1 MLPPIYRAF
10 FLLLLMGYGALLP
23 TYSQKTTNSLLILN
37 AQVADGTGA
46 PLYRANV
53 RVSGNRIVEI
63 GKLAPEPGE
72 ATLDANGLVL
82 APGFI
87 DIHNHSE
94 ESLPKDLAAET
105 QVSQG
110 ITTLIIGADGE
121 SPWPLAS
128 WFHQMQDH
136 PAAVNVGSFAGHATI
151 RLQAMGKDFKR
162 AATPAEVHLMEAR
175 MRQEMEGG
183 ALGLSS
189 GLEYEVGSY
198 ANTEELVALARIAA
212 ASGGIYMTHIRDE
225 ADKSFEALKEEI
237 AIGEQAHIP
246 VEHSHIKL
254 GTVGVQGKAAEY
266 IGIIEAARKRRVDFL
281 ADCYPYDAWHSNLK
295 VVVPDKQYENPK
307 SVAAAL
313 DSYGGS
319 SHIRITEFSAN
330 KSYAGHTIAE
340 LAKSNGIS
348 EPDMYMRLIRE
359 GDAAHTEA
367 LIIGQSM
374 IESDIKAF
382 YQQPWVMVASDGG
395 VNSEHPRGA
404 GTFPRVLGVY
414 VREKHW
420 LTLPEAIHKMTSLP
434 AQRLGWNDRGVI
446 RNGAFADLVLLDPAT
461 VIDRSTFADPTAL
474 STGIEKVFVNG
485 VMVWDSGKP
494 TGARPGNVIGRKGA
508 ILGSLEKPA
517 LPNFSAKH

>member
-1 MLPPIYRAF
+1 MLKPIFRIFLAQ
-10 FLLLLMGYGALLP
+10 LLLCCLGLLP
-23 TYSQKTTNSLLILN
+23 AYPQKPPQSLLILN

-46 PLYRANV
+46 PLYPANV
-53 RVSGNRIVEI
+53 RIAGNRIVAI
-63 GKLAPEPGE
+63 GKLAAEPGE
-72 ATLDANGLVL
+72 PTVDAKGLVL

-151 RLQAMGKDFKR
+151 RQQVMGKDFKR
-162 AATPAEVHLMEAR
+162 VATPEEVRLMQQQLREQ
-175 MRQEMEGG
+175 MNQG

-198 ANTEELVALARIAA
+198 AATDEVVALSKIAA
-212 ASGGIYMTHIRDE
+212 ASGGSYMTHIRDE
-225 ADKSFEALKEEI
+225 ADKSFEALQEEI
-237 AIGEQAHIP
+237 KIGEQAHIA

-266 IGIIEAARKRRVDFL
+266 IKIIEAARKRGVDFL

-307 SVAAAL
+307 SVSTAL
-313 DSYGGS
+313 DSYGGG
-319 SHIRITEFSAN
+319 SHITITEFSPN
-330 KSYAGHTIAE
+330 KSYTGHTLAE
-340 LAKSNGIS
+340 LAKSNGLS
-348 EPDMYMRLIRE
+348 ETDMYIRMIRE

-367 LIIGQSM
+367 AIIGQSM

-395 VNSEHPRGA
+395 VASQHPRGA

-414 VREKHW
+414 VREKQW
-420 LTLPEAIHKMTSLP
+420 LTLPEAVRKMTSLP
-434 AQRLGWNDRGVI
+434 AQRLNWKDRGI
-446 RNGAFADLVLLDPAT
+446 LRKGAMADLVLFDPAT

-474 STGIEKVFVNG
+474 ATGIEKVFVNG
-485 VMVWDSGKP
+485 VLVWDSGKS
-494 TGARPGNVIGRKGA
+494 TGARPGSVIVRKGA
-508 ILGSLEKPA
+508 ILA
-517 LPNFSAKH
+517 AAD

>member
-1 MLPPIYRAF
+1 MLRPIFRAF
-10 FLLLLMGYGALLP
+10 LVLLLLASLALLP
-23 TYSQKTTNSLLILN
+23 SYSEKTPQSLLILN
-37 AQVADGTGA
+37 AQVADGTGG
-46 PLYRANV
+46 PLYHANV
-53 RVSGNRIVEI
+53 RIRAKHIAGIGNLV
-63 GKLAPEPGE
+63 PEPGE
-72 ATLDANGLVL
+72 PTMDAKGLVL

-94 ESLPKDLAAET
+94 ETLPKDLAAET

-110 ITTLIIGADGE
+110 ITTLIVGADGE
-121 SPWPLAS
+121 SSWPPRTWIRL
-128 WFHQMQDH
+128 MQAH
-136 PAAVNVGSFAGHATI
+136 PPAVNVGTFAGHATI
-151 RLQAMGKDFKR
+151 RQQVMGTDFKR
-162 AATPAEVHLMEAR
+162 PATPQEVRLMEER
-175 MRQEMEGG
+175 MRQAMNEG

-198 ANTEELVALARIAA
+198 AATDEVVALAKIAA
-212 ASGGIYMTHIRDE
+212 ASGGVYMTHIRDE
-225 ADKSFEALKEEI
+225 ADKSFEALAEEI

-266 IGIIEAARKRRVDFL
+266 IRIIAAARKRGLDFL

-295 VVVPDKQYENPK
+295 VVVPDKQYESPK

-313 DSYGGS
+313 ESYGGG
-319 SHIRITEFSAN
+319 SHITISEFSPN
-330 KSYAGHTIAE
+330 ESYAGHTIAE
-340 LAKSNGIS
+340 LAKANGLS
-348 EPDMYMRLIRE
+348 EVEMYIRLIRE

-404 GTFPRVLGVY
+404 GTFPRVLGLY

-420 LTLPEAIHKMTSLP
+420 LTLPEAIRKMTSLP
-434 AQRLGWNDRGVI
+434 AQRLGWKDRGI
-446 RNGAFADLVLLDPAT
+446 LRNGAIADLVLFNPET
-461 VIDRSTFADPTAL
+461 VIDRSTFSDPTAL
-474 STGIEKVFVNG
+474 SAGIEKVLVNG
-485 VMVWDSGKP
+485 VLVWDSGKP
-494 TGARPGNVIGRKGA
+494 TGARPGTVIGRLGA
-508 ILGSLEKPA
+508 ILGVV
-517 LPNFSAKH
+517 N

>member
-1 MLPPIYRAF
+1 MINPIARTFLAQ
-10 FLLLLMGYGALLP
+10 LLLCCLALLP
-23 TYSQKTTNSLLILN
+23 AYPQKTPQSLLILN
-37 AQVADGTGA
+37 AQVVDGTGA
-46 PLYRANV
+46 PSYRANV
-53 RVSGNRIVEI
+53 RIAGNRIVEI

-72 ATLDANGLVL
+72 PTVDAKGLVL

-121 SPWPLAS
+121 SPWPVAS
-128 WFHQMQDH
+128 WFHQMKDH

-151 RLQAMGKDFKR
+151 RQQVMGKDFKR
-162 AATPAEVHLMEAR
+162 FATPEEVRLMQEQL
-175 MRQEMEGG
+175 RQQMNEG

-198 ANTEELVALARIAA
+198 AATDEVVALAKIAA
-212 ASGGIYMTHIRDE
+212 ASGGVYMTHIRDE
-225 ADKSFEALKEEI
+225 ADKSFEALQEEI
-237 AIGEQAHIP
+237 SIGEQARIA

-254 GTVGVQGKAAEY
+254 GTVGVQGKAVDY
-266 IGIIEAARKRRVDFL
+266 IRIIKAARKRGVDFL

-313 DSYGGS
+313 DSYAGGS
-319 SHIRITEFSAN
+319 HITITEFSPN
-330 KSYAGHTIAE
+330 KSYAGHTLAE
-340 LAKSNGIS
+340 LAKSNGLS
-348 EPDMYMRLIRE
+348 ETDMYIRLIRE

-367 LIIGQSM
+367 AIIGQSM

-395 VNSEHPRGA
+395 VNSQHPRGA
-404 GTFPRVLGVY
+404 GTFPRVLGLY
-414 VREKHW
+414 VREKQW
-420 LTLPEAIHKMTSLP
+420 LTLPEAVRKMTSLP
-434 AQRLGWNDRGVI
+434 AQRLGWKDRGI
-446 RNGAFADLVLLDPAT
+446 LRKGAVADLVLFDPAT

-474 STGIEKVFVNG
+474 ATGIEKVFVNG
-485 VMVWDSGKP
+485 VLVWDSGKS
-494 TGARPGNVIGRKGA
+494 TGACPGTVIGRKGA
-508 ILGSLEKPA
+508 TLGA
-517 LPNFSAKH
+517 AD